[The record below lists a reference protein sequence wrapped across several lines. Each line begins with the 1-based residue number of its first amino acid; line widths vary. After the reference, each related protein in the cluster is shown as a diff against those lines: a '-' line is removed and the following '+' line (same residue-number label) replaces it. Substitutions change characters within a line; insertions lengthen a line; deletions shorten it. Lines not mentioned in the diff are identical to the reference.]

1 MNRYRINCL
10 PGLLLVGALCFG
22 APVLAATPTTAAA
35 PGEAEAA
42 QPKTEAAQPRT
53 EAEFTPSFRYGDRV
67 LTEDTVWKGVVLVE
81 GAVTIA
87 PQATL
92 TIEPGTVLYFR
103 GKEPS
108 AAALVVQG
116 RLAAAGTKES
126 PIVFTSS
133 FAVPAAGDWQG
144 VMLLGSE
151 KRNVLEN
158 CRIDAA
164 QTGLEAIFSNLTL
177 KSVRAERSK
186 TGMRFQ
192 DALVVMEGGGTSD
205 CDTGLNFSESEA
217 TLRNLNLIGNR
228 KGLVAQRSSIYMQE
242 GSLSMNGSAF
252 SCDSCRVR
260 LQGGAVS
267 DNARGITLYESEGA
281 VTGVQV
287 ARNSDYGISLT
298 ASRIRVAANQV
309 TGNGN
314 SGLLVFDGSSVAWDN
329 AIHDN
334 GYDIYNAGKEEFRAP
349 GNWWGAAG
357 PKIYDNGGAGKVIFT
372 PRLTAP
378 PEAGSKQ
385 KP

>member
-1 MNRYRINCL
+1 MNRYRIHCL
-10 PGLLLVGALCFG
+10 PGLLLVGALFFG
-22 APVLAATPTTAAA
+22 APASAATSPAAA
-35 PGEAEAA
+35 PGAAEAS
-42 QPKTEAAQPRT
+42 QPRT

-81 GAVTIA
+81 GAVTVA

-108 AAALVVQG
+108 GAALVVQG
-116 RLAAAGTKES
+116 RLAATGTKES

-133 FAVPAAGDWQG
+133 FVVPAAGDWQG

-158 CRIDAA
+158 CRIDGA
-164 QTGLEAIFSNLTL
+164 QTGLEVIFSNLTL

-205 CDTGLNFSESEA
+205 CDTGLDFSESEA
-217 TLRNLNLIGNR
+217 TLRNPNLIGNR
-228 KGLVAQRSSIYMQE
+228 KGLVAQRSSIYLQE
-242 GSLSMNGSAF
+242 ASLTMNGSAF

-267 DNARGITLYESEGA
+267 DNGRGITLYESEGA

-287 ARNSDYGISLT
+287 ARNSDYGISLA
-298 ASRIRVAANQV
+298 ASRIRVTGNQV
-309 TGNGN
+309 AGNGN
-314 SGLLVFDGSSVAWDN
+314 SGLLVFDASSVAWDN

-334 GYDIYNAGKEEFRAP
+334 GYDLYNAGKEEFRAP

-357 PKIYDNGGAGKVIFT
+357 PKIYDNAGAGKVLST

-378 PEAGSKQ
+378 PAIGSKE

>member
-1 MNRYRINCL
+1 MNLYRIHFM
-10 PGLLLVGALCFG
+10 PGLLLLGTLCFG
-22 APVLAATPTTAAA
+22 APAFAAPPETAA
-35 PGEAEAA
+35 PGAA
-42 QPKTEAAQPRT
+42 EAAQPRT
-53 EAEFTPSFRYGDRV
+53 EAQFTPSLRYGDRM

-81 GAVTIA
+81 GAVTVA

-92 TIEPGTVLYFR
+92 TIEPGTLVRFG
-103 GKEPS
+103 GKDPS
-108 AAALVVQG
+108 GAVLVVQG
-116 RLAAAGTKES
+116 RLVAEGTKES

-158 CRIDAA
+158 CRIDGA
-164 QTGLEAIFSNLTL
+164 QTGLEAIFSKLTL
-177 KSVRAERSK
+177 KNVRAERSK

-192 DALVVMEGGGTSD
+192 DALVVMEGGGSSD
-205 CDTGLNFSESEA
+205 CDTGLSFSESES
-217 TLRNLNLIGNR
+217 TLRDLHVIGNR
-228 KGLVAQRSSIYMQE
+228 KGVDAQRSSVYLQE

-252 SCDSCRVR
+252 SCDDCRVK

-267 DNARGITLYESEGA
+267 DNGRGITLYESEGA

-298 ASRIRVAANQV
+298 SSRIRVTANQV

-329 AIHDN
+329 AIYDN
-334 GYDIYNAGKEEFRAP
+334 GYDLYNAGKEEFRAP

-357 PKIYDNGGAGKVIFT
+357 PKIYDNGGAGKVLSA
-372 PRLTAP
+372 PRLAAP
-378 PEAGSKQ
+378 PEAGSK
-385 KP
+385 

>member
-1 MNRYRINCL
+1 MNRYRIHCL

-22 APVLAATPTTAAA
+22 APALAATPPAAAA
-35 PGEAEAA
+35 PDAAEAA
-42 QPKTEAAQPRT
+42 QPRS

-81 GAVTIA
+81 GAVTVA

-92 TIEPGTVLYFR
+92 TIEPGTVLRFK

-108 AAALVVQG
+108 GAALVVQG

-158 CRIDAA
+158 CRIEAA

-177 KSVRAERSK
+177 KNVRAERSK
-186 TGMRFQ
+186 AGMRFQ

-242 GSLSMNGSAF
+242 GSFSMNGSAF

-267 DNARGITLYESEGA
+267 DNGRGITLYESEGA

-287 ARNSDYGISLT
+287 ARNSDYGLSLT
-298 ASRIRVAANQV
+298 ASRIRVTGNQIA
-309 TGNGN
+309 GNGN
-314 SGLLVFDGSSVAWDN
+314 SGLLVFDASSVAWDN

-334 GYDIYNAGKEEFRAP
+334 GYDLYNAGKEEFRAP

-357 PKIYDNGGAGKVIFT
+357 PKIYDNAGAGKVLST

-378 PEAGSKQ
+378 PEAGSKE